1 MLELK
6 SSAKI
11 DEHWRKQ
18 MTKPAADGEIPI
30 KPHRLSII
38 TPVYV
43 TNANLVKYLNVWRRL
58 LLLLL
63 LF

>member
-43 TNANLVKYLNVWRRL
+43 TNVNLVKYLNV
-58 LLLLL
+58 
-63 LF
+63 